1 MLGGMFMPKNSDAI
15 GILFLLLLLNKKIDL
30 SHDLHRIT
38 EILNMV
44 QKIGPMM
51 SMLDSLQPPNY
62 DDYEEE
68 NRNAI
73 F

>member
-1 MLGGMFMPKNSDAI
+1 MPKNSDAL
-15 GILFLLLLLNKKIDL
+15 GILFLLLVLNKRLDL
-30 SHDLHRIT
+30 SQNLYRVT

-44 QKIGPMM
+44 QKIEPMI
-51 SMLDSLQPPNY
+51 SMLDSFQLTSY